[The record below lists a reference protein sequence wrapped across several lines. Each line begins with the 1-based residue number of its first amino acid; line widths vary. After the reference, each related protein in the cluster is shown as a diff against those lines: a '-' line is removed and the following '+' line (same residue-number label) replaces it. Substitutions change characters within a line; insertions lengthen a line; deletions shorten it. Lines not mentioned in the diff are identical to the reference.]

1 MATSVK
7 MSEGSKREL
16 DRIRNRLSQLQGR
29 MLTVQEVLEAL
40 VRAGSKDIDF
50 VLDQVS
56 EVHYP
61 LPEGAMEEILSARQD
76 IGPTSEEDIDVT
88 LYGGRRRRRS

>member
-7 MSEGSKREL
+7 MSEASKREL
-16 DRIRNRLSQLQGR
+16 DRLRANLSRLQGK

-40 VRAGSKDIDF
+40 VRAGSTNLDF
-50 VLDQVS
+50 VLDQIS
-56 EVHYP
+56 EVKYP
-61 LPEGAMEEILSARQD
+61 LPAGAMEEVMSVAQD

-88 LYGGRRRRRS
+88 LYGGRRRRQS

>member
-7 MSEGSKREL
+7 MSEESRRDL
-16 DRIRNRLSQLQGR
+16 DRLRADLSRLQGR

-40 VRAGSKDIDF
+40 VKAGSRETEF
-50 VLDQVS
+50 VLSQIS
-56 EVHYP
+56 AIHYP
-61 LPEGAMEEILSARQD
+61 LPKGAMDEILSGAVD